1 MYIINKSD
9 GTIAATVN
17 EGVINTTD
25 TDLALV
31 GKNYLVYGELIN
43 ENFVKLLE
51 NFSNNEA
58 PVNPIKGQLWYDSA
72 NDKILVYNDINFRPI
87 NSVDVSAASPLAPR
101 IGDLWYDNIN
111 QQLKFWNGA
120 NWIIVA
126 PLFNANETRSGIF
139 VETVNDNL
147 GNPRVITSIWN
158 NNIRVVIFSNSEFTP
173 SNAIAGFPSIKQGLN
188 LYDAG
193 TFNGTARNSQLL
205 DNKSPNDFFIL
216 NTNSV
221 STGNLKILNNNALT
235 LGNNENLSIGVD
247 FDGVFLKSL
256 LNEQDIYIKVK
267 DGTGSELTPLII
279 NGNGLVEV
287 NTTLRVENLSTNSV
301 TIEGAS
307 NFDSDVDINAN
318 LTVNNISV
326 VSSGDFN
333 NIVVAS
339 NITGNT
345 FVSNTTNFGNTKT
358 VSLQVNDTRT
368 SADVNINGNVELHNN
383 KISFVDNLGNSGYVR
398 GEAGFL
404 YFGTQGTDRAY
415 FRPDGIA
422 VFLDGAQGAL
432 ANFNVIQS
440 GNFTVINDLLT
451 STQTNGDV
459 NISGAGSGQVVVN
472 KLKSNTSVLAESLI
486 VTGSSSNAIDC
497 AGGLTVAGA
506 LTVSGP
512 INITGATFTNNVTSS
527 NLNATAI
534 TAGTIAGAI
543 VTNAQ
548 PNITS
553 LGILSSLNV
562 SGTTS
567 LGFVQTGN
575 IQGNNFTASNN
586 IVGQLVLATSANI
599 GTLTV
604 NSGASINGS
613 TLIADNLLVLGEIRC
628 ENDIV
633 AFYSSDERLKTNIN
647 VLENTL
653 DKISNIQGVSFNW
666 NELAQSTKEKTDKDQ
681 IGLIAQQVKSQ
692 FPELVNERDDGYL
705 SVDYIKLTAVLLQAI
720 NELHSEVKKLKG

>member
-1 MYIINKSD
+1 
-9 GTIAATVN
+9 
-17 EGVINTTD
+17 
-25 TDLALV
+25 
-31 GKNYLVYGELIN
+31 
-43 ENFVKLLE
+43 
-51 NFSNNEA
+51 
-58 PVNPIKGQLWYDSA
+58 
-72 NDKILVYNDINFRPI
+72 
-87 NSVDVSAASPLAPR
+87 
-101 IGDLWYDNIN
+101 
-111 QQLKFWNGA
+111 
-120 NWIIVA
+120 
-126 PLFNANETRSGIF
+126 
-139 VETVNDNL
+139 
-147 GNPRVITSIWN
+147 
-158 NNIRVVIFSNSEFTP
+158 
-173 SNAIAGFPSIKQGLN
+173 
-188 LYDAG
+188 
-193 TFNGTARNSQLL
+193 
-205 DNKSPNDFFIL
+205 
-216 NTNSV
+216 
-221 STGNLKILNNNALT
+221 
-235 LGNNENLSIGVD
+235 
-247 FDGVFLKSL
+247 
-256 LNEQDIYIKVK
+256 
-267 DGTGSELTPLII
+267 
-279 NGNGLVEV
+279 
-287 NTTLRVENLSTNSV
+287 
-301 TIEGAS
+301 
-307 NFDSDVDINAN
+307 
-318 LTVNNISV
+318 
-326 VSSGDFN
+326 
-333 NIVVAS
+333 
-339 NITGNT
+339 
-345 FVSNTTNFGNTKT
+345 
-358 VSLQVNDTRT
+358 
-368 SADVNINGNVELHNN
+368 
-383 KISFVDNLGNSGYVR
+383 
-398 GEAGFL
+398 
-404 YFGTQGTDRAY
+404 
-415 FRPDGIA
+415 
-422 VFLDGAQGAL
+422 
-432 ANFNVIQS
+432 
-440 GNFTVINDLLT
+440 
-451 STQTNGDV
+451 V

-633 AFYSSDERLKTNIN
+633 AFYSSDERLKSNIN